1 LLWLLRNKYTALYIL
16 FIPMPHKTS
25 HDFQSQGF
33 EINDKNKTLIF
44 AENSPFSWWLS
55 AGQDRLPPEVERDNV
70 EYKVNNSLCVSIIHP
85 STETTLVETNRN
97 VRGKTSSS
105 SDTNEMESRR
115 IGILLVHYRVN
126 SDNVRTRTKIA

>member
-1 LLWLLRNKYTALYIL
+1 
-16 FIPMPHKTS
+16 MPHKTS

-33 EINDKNKTLIF
+33 EINDKNTTLIF

-85 STETTLVETNRN
+85 STKTTLVETNRN
-97 VRGKTSSS
+97 VRGKTSPS

-126 SDNVRTRTKIA
+126 SYNVRNRTKIALLCVCV